1 MRLTEHDEGAH
12 PGALPAAL
20 PEGEHLLWRG
30 QPSTWGLARQSFHV
44 VGVSIY
50 FLALALWRTASV
62 AAEPGNGLG
71 DGLQAASV
79 LVLPFGAALGVLF
92 LLAWGYARSTH
103 YTLTTARLAIRSGLA
118 VPVTT
123 TIAFDLISGAS
134 VKRYGDGMVDLCF
147 LVGGDERPSWAMLW
161 PSVRPWHWR
170 HPEPSF
176 RCLAKGEAVV
186 QRVQQ
191 ALERSVAGGQVARI
205 VPVSDRPEAAPLGAN
220 S

>member
-1 MRLTEHDEGAH
+1 
-12 PGALPAAL
+12 
-20 PEGEHLLWRG
+20 
-30 QPSTWGLARQSFHV
+30 
-44 VGVSIY
+44 
-50 FLALALWRTASV
+50 V
-62 AAEPGNGLG
+62 A

-79 LVLPFGAALGVLF
+79 LIMPFGAALAVLF

-123 TIAFDLISGAS
+123 TIAFDLVTGAS
-134 VKRYGDGMVDLCF
+134 VKRYGEGMVDVCF
-147 LVGGDERPSWAMLW
+147 LLQGEERPSWAMLW
-161 PSVRPWHWR
+161 PSVRPWRWR

-176 RCLAKGEAVV
+176 RCLPKGEAVV

-205 VPVSDRPEAAPLGAN
+205 VPLSPPPEAAPLGAN
-220 S
+220 P